1 MVITLP
7 LVMQAL
13 INGLAMGGLYV
24 LMALGL
30 TLLLSIMKILQLAH
44 GEIYMIGAY
53 VVYYL
58 SVSFGVNLYLAIL
71 ISMGSMALA
80 GIVLERFFFRP
91 CGNDVLSTIVVS
103 IGLTMILQNA
113 AVVGFGLFE
122 RSIPRLAQGALTVM
136 GVAVPKDRLTALVF
150 AAVLALVLYLFLKK
164 TKLGQAMVASAQNQ
178 EAAML
183 RGIDP
188 LVMSPLA
195 MGIACGLGAAGGA
208 MAGSILMLTPFMGTL
223 PLVKGLTIIV
233 LGGMGS
239 LSGAIVGGL
248 FLGLIDGL
256 FPVFFGAVVASIA
269 PLVLVVIILILK
281 PRGLF
286 GHE

>member
-1 MVITLP
+1 MLITFP
-7 LVMQAL
+7 LVTQAL
-13 INGLAMGGLYV
+13 INGLALGGLYI

-30 TLLLSIMKILQLAH
+30 TLLLSIMRILQLAH

-58 SVSFGVNLYLAIL
+58 AVSFGVPLYVSIVL
-71 ISMGSMALA
+71 SMAVMAVA
-80 GIVLERFFFRP
+80 GVVLERFFFRP
-91 CGNDVLSTIVVS
+91 CGDDVLSTIVVS

-113 AVVGFGLFE
+113 AVLGFGLFE
-122 RSIPRLAQGALTVM
+122 RSIPRLAQGSLSIL
-136 GVAVPKDRLTALVF
+136 GVAVPRDRLTALLV
-150 AAVLALVLYLFLKK
+150 AAMLALALYFFLKK
-164 TKLGQAMVASAQNQ
+164 TRSGQAMVASAQNP
-178 EAAML
+178 EAARL

-188 LVMSPLA
+188 HRMSQLA
-195 MGIACGLGAAGGA
+195 MAMACALGAAGGA
-208 MAGSILMLTPFMGTL
+208 MAGSVLMLTPFMGTL

-256 FPVFFGAVVASIA
+256 VPVFFGPVVTSIA
-269 PLVLVVIILILK
+269 PLVLVVIILIVK